1 MDKVLIDRNLP
12 KQIEERVMTIHSNDR
27 DIHKWKKSNEF
38 ELKMPD
44 TITNIYSI
52 EIKDIYIPKKM
63 NVFSEYNQN
72 TKLSFNYNNNDY
84 TINISPGTYTGEQ
97 LANEI
102 KNKMNLAASTNSFIC
117 KYHDIQNK
125 FWFGNPNNSFTLL
138 FSNKEIYD
146 CNTNQKMM
154 FNEKQFWGLGSYL
167 GYEKKD
173 YASSTIPSDKQYA
186 FTYQTSNASKWLS
199 DNGRYINVDNVGT
212 AKING
217 ENVLYLE
224 IEKYNTM
231 NELTPFAM
239 NTSSSYNNSYN
250 GKVNTAFTKIIL
262 DDQETTSSRNNTS
275 KTNKIVYNQLVKNI
289 DRLKFK
295 FRYHSGLLIDLA
307 DSDLHFTL
315 VFYSVKQSNHH
326 LRLD

>member
-307 DSDLHFTL
+307 DNDLHFTL